1 MCTDNVVQVMLH
13 TDSEADLLLLIGQ
26 SVIIV
31 EVKLQTSVLIG
42 QQLPLQAKQHAEVAF
57 TAHHPDWVTG
67 SLQVSS
73 YLR

>member
-1 MCTDNVVQVMLH
+1 MCTENAGHVMLH

-31 EVKLQTSVLIG
+31 EVKLQTAVRIG
-42 QQLPLQAKQHAEVAF
+42 QQLPLQAKQHTEVAF
-57 TAHHPDWVTG
+57 TAHHPDGVTG
-67 SLQVSS
+67 CLQVRS